1 MFGNTP
7 AFGTPGASDGAKPAG
22 GFNPAASS
30 SFATPT
36 FNFNKPST
44 TIAAL
49 SLFGG
54 QTATTSTSGGGLF
67 GGIGGGAKP
76 AAAPAGG
83 LFGSPA
89 PAATSTAP
97 LFGQPSAGGSSLF
110 GKPATSAAPSASLF
124 GGPQPATPAR
134 PGGGLFGGIGSS
146 TPAAAPSPGLF
157 ASPAPAASTAPSL
170 FGQPAGGTSNL
181 PRSSSLRWGC
191 SESRSSRWAPRPPPQ
206 SSIFG
211 TPGAAKPAGGFNP
224 SGNPPF
230 DLGVPGQR
238 ATQKTQPMDQEVPAA
253 LVQLLEGCRNK
264 LKENADHLAKLDID
278 KPSEAYRQA
287 EAMSNA
293 NVHLNRAWNTQT
305 ISMAAAQ
312 EFMAK
317 VRSDTHDTK
326 VLAKIPNDAKLRP
339 GQANDTLSD
348 LLAKTGR
355 DLEANVDKLKEK
367 IAVLEAPLREYLDAK
382 EGLKAAKSITKQ
394 EIFDHIDRTVAICDN
409 LYMNITSLHDR
420 AQTLACI
427 DPNASFWNK

>member
-1 MFGNTP
+1 MARNR
-7 AFGTPGASDGAKPAG
+7 
-22 GFNPAASS
+22 PAAS
-30 SFATPT
+30 TRQPT
-36 FNFNKPST
+36 RLSRPRRST
-44 TIAAL
+44 LTNRRPRSPRSRCSAARRPRR
-49 SLFGG
+49 
-54 QTATTSTSGGGLF
+54 A
-67 GGIGGGAKP
+67 P
-76 AAAPAGG
+76 RAAASSGDSAEARNRRRPPTGG

-89 PAATSTAP
+89 TATSSAAP

-134 PGGGLFGGIGSS
+134 PGGSLFGGIGTS

-170 FGQPAGGTSNL
+170 FGQPSGGTSNL
-181 PRSSSLRWGC
+181 
-191 SESRSSRWAPRPPPQ
+191 
-206 SSIFG
+206 FG
-211 TPGAAKPAGGFNP
+211 TPTSAPALQPAQPQQSSLGLFGKPQQPLGVSPGPAIVDLRHARRRRGGFNP
-224 SGNPPF
+224 GGNPAF
-230 DLGVPGQR
+230 DLVAPGQR

-317 VRSDTHDTK
+317 VRSDTHDAK

-382 EGLKAAKSITKQ
+382 EGIEAKSITKQ